1 MGDWARFSLRFAL
14 GLCTLLALGALLG
27 GCGGWRQAR
36 TYAVKNTA
44 DAGRTFQAVQE
55 VVKQEEYSVIERDDA
70 SRTLKLRTHVDESSS
85 KVSTITL
92 KVDEGGSVSL
102 LPGGFLARENGTIHH
117 RLDAEISALEL
128 AIATR
133 LAKDLAAP
141 PSASSGPPPAGA
153 PGTPEAWVEPS
164 ADTAR
169 WGTGNF
175 TCLPV
180 HIPAEDTAQ
189 IALRLSTGEIA
200 KVTLSLAYADS
211 LCRSPAACGEAAG
224 CPALG
229 IGDAEQVQALATLV
243 GSQKVKATA
252 TLLYKG
258 QAAVL
263 VDLSRHGSIAQA
275 LGQSPPP
282 PAQ

>member
-1 MGDWARFSLRFAL
+1 MGDRARFTRRFGL
-14 GLCTLLALGALLG
+14 GLCTIFALGVLLG
-27 GCGGWRQAR
+27 GCGGWPPAR
-36 TYAVKNTA
+36 TYAVKTRA
-44 DAGRTFQAVQE
+44 DAGGTFQAVQE
-55 VVKQEEYSVIERDDA
+55 VVTAHKYKVIERDDA
-70 SRTLKLRTHVDESSS
+70 GRTLKLRTHVDESSD
-85 KVSTITL
+85 KVSTITV
-92 KVDEGGSVSL
+92 KVDDTGSVSL
-102 LPGGFLARENGTIHH
+102 LPGGFLVRENGTIHH
-117 RLDAEISALEL
+117 RLDDEISTLEL
-128 AIATR
+128 AIATQ
-133 LAKDLAAP
+133 LAKGAPP
-141 PSASSGPPPAGA
+141 PSATSGA
-153 PGTPEAWVEPS
+153 PAAGEIGSTPEAWVEAS

-180 HIPAEDTAQ
+180 HIPAEDTAL
-189 IALRLSTGEIA
+189 IALRLSSGEIA

-211 LCRSPAACGEAAG
+211 LCRSPAACGQAAG

-243 GSQKVKATA
+243 GSQTVGATA

-275 LGQSPPP
+275 LGQTPAP

>member
-1 MGDWARFSLRFAL
+1 MGDWARFMQRFAL
-14 GLCTLLALGALLG
+14 GLCTILALGPLLG
-27 GCGGWRQAR
+27 GCGGWPQAR
-36 TYAVKNTA
+36 TYAVKHTA
-44 DAGRTFQAVQE
+44 DAGSTFQAVQE
-55 VVKQEEYSVIERDDA
+55 VVAQENYRVIERDDA
-70 SRTLKLRTHVDESSS
+70 GRTLKLRTHVDESSD

-92 KVDEGGSVSL
+92 KVDDAGTVSL

-117 RLDAEISALEL
+117 RLDDELSALEL

-133 LAKDLAAP
+133 LAKDLGP
-141 PSASSGPPPAGA
+141 PSGSSGPLPASA
-153 PGTPEAWVEPS
+153 AGTPQAWVEPS
-164 ADTAR
+164 SDTAR

-200 KVTLSLAYADS
+200 QVTLSLAYADS
-211 LCRSPAACGEAAG
+211 LCRSPAACGNAAG

-243 GSQKVKATA
+243 GSQKVAATA

-275 LGQSPPP
+275 LGQTPPP
-282 PAQ
+282 PAE

>member
-14 GLCTLLALGALLG
+14 GLCTIVSLGAGLG
-27 GCGGWRQAR
+27 GCGGWPQAR

-44 DAGRTFQAVQE
+44 DAGSTFQAVQE
-55 VVKQEEYSVIERDDA
+55 VVTQEKYRVIERDDA
-70 SRTLKLRTHVDESSS
+70 GRTVKLRTHVDESSD
-85 KVSTITL
+85 KVSTITV
-92 KVDEGGSVSL
+92 KVDDAGTVSL

-117 RLDAEISALEL
+117 RLDDEISALEL

-133 LAKDLAAP
+133 LAKDLSP
-141 PSASSGPPPAGA
+141 PTASSGPPPAGA
-153 PGTPEAWVEPS
+153 AGTPEAWVEPS
-164 ADTAR
+164 SDTAR

-200 KVTLSLAYADS
+200 QVTLSLAYADS
-211 LCRSPAACGEAAG
+211 LCRSPAACGQAAG

-243 GSQKVKATA
+243 GSQKVAASA

-258 QAAVL
+258 QALVV

-275 LGQSPPP
+275 LGQTPPP
-282 PAQ
+282 PAE